1 MKDGLINKAL
11 YNMIYIDICGFPQ
24 PTRKSSDKLNHLP
37 MDEEY
42 KAMVWIPSLVVI
54 NFSQRSAPS

>member
-1 MKDGLINKAL
+1 MKGGLINKAL
-11 YNMIYIDICGFPQ
+11 YNMIYIYGFPKW
-24 PTRKSSDKLNHLP
+24 TRKSSDKLIHLP

-54 NFSQRSAPS
+54 NFSQGSAPS

>member
-11 YNMIYIDICGFPQ
+11 YNMIYMVFRSGQ
-24 PTRKSSDKLNHLP
+24 GSGKLIHLP

-54 NFSQRSAPS
+54 NFSQGSAPS